1 MTISFRAIVEV
12 VIERVKTEHG
22 NSAHRNS
29 ASQGAGRPNPNP
41 SKSHEQEGTEG
52 TEGRNPLG
60 CLCSLLFKIAWLVSL
75 TNHWGA

>member
-29 ASQGAGRPNPNP
+29 ASQGAGRPNP
-41 SKSHEQEGTEG
+41 SKSHEQEETEG
-52 TEGRNPLG
+52 TKGRDLLC
-60 CLCSLLFKIAWLVSL
+60 CLCSLLFKRVCLVSI
-75 TNHWGA
+75 TNH